1 MLLLP
6 DTVTLREAQDTLR
19 MLSQAL
25 QRDGADLLTVDASPL
40 RNFDTAVLAVL
51 LECRRLAQAW
61 GKRFAVHGAPAKLT
75 SLAKLYGVDELLALQ
90 ATAQA

>member
-6 DTVTLREAQDTLR
+6 QTVTLREAQDTLR

-25 QRDGADLLTVDASPL
+25 QREPASALTVDASPL
-40 RNFDTAVLAVL
+40 RELDSAAIAVL

-61 GKRFAVHGAPAKLT
+61 GKTFSIHGAPTKLVE
-75 SLAKLYGVDELLALQ
+75 LAKLYGVDGLLAL
-90 ATAQA
+90 A

>member
-6 DTVTLREAQDTLR
+6 QTVTLREAQDTLR

-25 QRDGADLLTVDASPL
+25 QREPAPTLTVDASPL
-40 RNFDTAVLAVL
+40 RELDSAAIAVL

-61 GKRFAVHGAPAKLT
+61 GKTFAVHGAPAKLVE
-75 SLAKLYGVDELLALQ
+75 LARLYGVDQLLAL
-90 ATAQA
+90 A

>member
-6 DTVTLREAQDTLR
+6 QTVTLREAQDTLR

-25 QRDGADLLTVDASPL
+25 QRDPASTLTVDASPL
-40 RNFDTAVLAVL
+40 RELDSAAIAVL

-61 GKRFAVHGAPAKLT
+61 GKTFAVHGAPAKLVE
-75 SLAKLYGVDELLALQ
+75 LARLYGVDQLLVLA
-90 ATAQA
+90 